1 MKKVRLEKIFIGVL
15 SVSIITNTTGF
26 LQPVKSLNFTNN
38 LDIREINE
46 DSVMFEQE
54 YAKIGEPLTVTS
66 NLTGE
71 LSYKWKV
78 MI

>member
-38 LDIREINE
+38 LDIREIN
-46 DSVMFEQE
+46 
-54 YAKIGEPLTVTS
+54 
-66 NLTGE
+66 
-71 LSYKWKV
+71 
-78 MI
+78 